1 MGSGDRRSGSC
12 AVRRDARC
20 AAGGRSPWRRWCRA
34 GVWSRQGSGPRGRLR
49 SAEPG
54 PFPTRHHFVPLNGHL
69 THESARVNTETPE
82 IRQGARAARG
92 GQSRDPRRGG
102 WTAAGAATE
111 GVRRRVSAAG
121 RRRAQSARGRRNLD
135 SLPDAQGLAL
145 EALVH
150 RIDARKRHTE
160 VVGDAREVVAAA
172 DGVDPAVRP
181 VRARSQQSQATLG
194 CGAGVDA
201 WDARRWPRRRFRRG
215 GRPWRRTRRRSWRRR
230 GSRCRRD
237 ARRGRRSGRPR
248 LSRRL
253 GGGRSRGRT

>member
-34 GVWSRQGSGPRGRLR
+34 GVWSRQGRGPRGRLR

-102 WTAAGAATE
+102 WTAAA
-111 GVRRRVSAAG
+111 RRDRGSPAPG
-121 RRRAQSARGRRNLD
+121 QRRRA
-135 SLPDAQGLAL
+135 AQGAISAWAL
-145 EALVH
+145 ESRFAARCAGACPRGPRSSH
-150 RIDARKRHTE
+150 RCAQ
-160 VVGDAREVVAAA
+160 AAH
-172 DGVDPAVRP
+172 
-181 VRARSQQSQATLG
+181 RSSWRCSRG
-194 CGAGVDA
+194 C
-201 WDARRWPRRRFRRG
+201 RRG
-215 GRPWRRTRRRSWRRR
+215 GWCRSSSSSGPGTLAAVAGDSRL
-230 GSRCRRD
+230 RCRC
-237 ARRGRRSGRPR
+237 RRSGRSTMASSS
-248 LSRRL
+248 LQAW
-253 GGGRSRGRT
+253 RSAGASDEASVVASARESVPA